1 MGCSTSVASVMR
13 SSIRPSRAASA
24 RAAPARQLRHRPL
37 RRTCGVRCEE
47 PGSERVAV
55 ERWPALRTGDSNTLR
70 WRDTQPW
77 LVYASAC
84 EAGMDGGDTAPVYQ
98 SDVFGLASAFL
109 DHGVSAFIGPLWRID
124 DQVASEIAVAFY
136 QQLLKERQTIGEA
149 LRFAKAQAKAKPS
162 TPRAMSWRGTGLN
175 RATRRSRGRVW

>member
-1 MGCSTSVASVMR
+1 MSAWLLSDGR
-13 SSIRPSRAASA
+13 LSA
-24 RAAPARQLRHRPL
+24 RAIR
-37 RRTCGVRCEE
+37 
-47 PGSERVAV
+47 
-55 ERWPALRTGDSNTLR
+55 NTLR

-175 RATRRSRGRVW
+175 RATRRSRGRVWCCRQFDRDVRATDWRTSAPEPNNVRPMDEGRID